1 VLADTTAAAPN
12 QTGNNMSIYVV
23 DDHPLMR
30 DAIVMVL
37 RRLRPAEN
45 IVELERLDK
54 LASAVKQH
62 GAPDL
67 FCLDL
72 KLPDTTGVSGVFAVK
87 QAYPDVALAVYSA
100 SPAADMEELCI
111 EAGADTYIEKS
122 ASSSEL
128 AAALRGLLMADSDV
142 EEPAVNAGKLS
153 KRQTQLIAMLDKGM
167 SNRDIATDLEIS
179 EHTVKVHLWRLFRR
193 LGVKS
198 RTQALHY
205 ARTNGLLSSSAN

>member
-1 VLADTTAAAPN
+1 
-12 QTGNNMSIYVV
+12 MSIYVI

-54 LASAVKQH
+54 LSSAVRQH
-62 GAPDL
+62 GTPDL

-72 KLPDTTGVSGVFAVK
+72 KLPDTTGCSGVIAVK
-87 QAYPDVALAVYSA
+87 QAYPAVPIAVYSA
-100 SPAADMEELCI
+100 SPATDMEEACI

-122 ASSSEL
+122 ASSAEL
-128 AAALRGLLMADSDV
+128 TAALRGLLMAADPEA
-142 EEPAVNAGKLS
+142 EEASMASSSKLS

-167 SNRDIATDLEIS
+167 SNRDIATELEIS

-205 ARTNGLLSSSAN
+205 ARTNGLLSTN

>member
-1 VLADTTAAAPN
+1 
-12 QTGNNMSIYVV
+12 MSIYVI

-54 LASAVKQH
+54 LTSAVKQH

-72 KLPDTTGVSGVFAVK
+72 KLPDTTGCSGVIAVK
-87 QAYPDVALAVYSA
+87 QIYPDVPIAVYSA
-100 SPAADMEELCI
+100 SPAADMEEACI

-122 ASSSEL
+122 ASSAEL
-128 AAALRGLLMADSDV
+128 TAGLRGLLMADTDV
-142 EEPAVNAGKLS
+142 EEPVATAANSGKLS

-167 SNRDIATDLEIS
+167 SNRDIATELEIS

-198 RTQALHY
+198 RTQALHH
-205 ARTNGLLSSSAN
+205 ARNHGLLSSSGSM

>member
-1 VLADTTAAAPN
+1 MA
-12 QTGNNMSIYVV
+12 IYVI

-37 RRLRPAEN
+37 RRLKPAET

-54 LASAVKQH
+54 LPSAVKQH
-62 GAPDL
+62 GEPSL

-72 KLPDTTGVSGVFAVK
+72 KLPDVTGVSGVVEVK
-87 QAYPDVALAVYSA
+87 KTYPEVPIAVYSA
-100 SPAADMEELCI
+100 SPAGDMEEACI

-122 ASSSEL
+122 ASSAEL
-128 AAALRGLLMADSDV
+128 TAALRGLMLADTEV
-142 EEPAVNAGKLS
+142 EEPVTAASSKLS

-167 SNRDIATDLEIS
+167 SNRDIASELDIS

-205 ARTNGLLSSSAN
+205 ARTNGLLSRNNYP

>member
-1 VLADTTAAAPN
+1 VSDTREDGAITKEE
-12 QTGNNMSIYVV
+12 NMSIYVI

-54 LASAVKQH
+54 LASSVQQR
-62 GAPDL
+62 GAPTL

-72 KLPDTTGVSGVFAVK
+72 KLPDTNGVSGVIAVK
-87 QAYPDVALAVYSA
+87 QVYPNVPIAVYSA
-100 SPAADMEELCI
+100 APAADMEDACI

-122 ASSSEL
+122 ASSNEL
-128 AAALRGLLMADSDV
+128 AAALRGLLMAGSEVD
-142 EEPAVNAGKLS
+142 EPPLASNSKLS

-205 ARTNGLLSSSAN
+205 ARTNGLLSG

>member
-1 VLADTTAAAPN
+1 
-12 QTGNNMSIYVV
+12 
-23 DDHPLMR
+23 MR

-37 RRLRPAEN
+37 RRLRPAET

-62 GAPDL
+62 GEPGL

-72 KLPDTTGVSGVFAVK
+72 KLPDVTGVSGVIAVK
-87 QAYPDVALAVYSA
+87 KIYPDVPVAVYSA
-100 SPAADMEELCI
+100 SPAGDMEEACI

-122 ASSSEL
+122 ASSAEL
-128 AAALRGLLMADSDV
+128 TAALRGLLMADTEA
-142 EEPAVNAGKLS
+142 EEPVAATNSKLS
-153 KRQTQLIAMLDKGM
+153 KRQTQLIAMLDQGM
-167 SNRDIATDLEIS
+167 SNRDIATELDIS

-198 RTQALHY
+198 RTQALHH
-205 ARTNGLLSSSAN
+205 ARTNGLLSSNS

>member
-1 VLADTTAAAPN
+1 
-12 QTGNNMSIYVV
+12 MSIYVI

-72 KLPDTTGVSGVFAVK
+72 KLPDTTGVSGVIAVK
-87 QAYPDVALAVYSA
+87 QAYPEVPIAVYSA
-100 SPAADMEELCI
+100 SPAADMEEACI

-122 ASSSEL
+122 AGSAEL
-128 AAALRGLLMADSDV
+128 TAALRGLLMAGSDV
-142 EEPAVNAGKLS
+142 EEPAQASNNSKLS
-153 KRQTQLIAMLDKGM
+153 KRQTQLIAMLDRGM
-167 SNRDIATDLEIS
+167 SNRDIAAELEIS

-193 LGVKS
+193 LAVKS

-205 ARTNGLLSSSAN
+205 ARTNGLLSSNS

>member
-1 VLADTTAAAPN
+1 
-12 QTGNNMSIYVV
+12 MSIYVI

-45 IVELERLDK
+45 IVELERLDR
-54 LASAVKQH
+54 LAAAVRQH
-62 GAPDL
+62 GTPDL

-72 KLPDTTGVSGVFAVK
+72 KLPDTTGVSGVLAVK
-87 QAYPDVALAVYSA
+87 NSYPSIPIAVYSA
-100 SPAADMEELCI
+100 SPAGDMEEACI
-111 EAGADTYIEKS
+111 EAGADIYIEKS
-122 ASSSEL
+122 AGSAEL
-128 AAALRGLLMADSDV
+128 TAALRGLLSADDER
-142 EEPAVNAGKLS
+142 EEVAPASSGKLS

-167 SNRDIATDLEIS
+167 SNREIATQLEIS

-198 RTQALHY
+198 RTQALHH
-205 ARTNGLLSSSAN
+205 ARNHGLLLSSST

>member
-1 VLADTTAAAPN
+1 
-12 QTGNNMSIYVV
+12 MSIYVI

-37 RRLRPAEN
+37 RRLRPAET

-54 LASAVKQH
+54 LPAAVKQH

-72 KLPDTTGVSGVFAVK
+72 KLPDTNGVSGVVEVK
-87 QAYPDVALAVYSA
+87 KDYPDVPIAVYSA
-100 SPAADMEELCI
+100 SPAADMEEACI

-122 ASSSEL
+122 SSSAEL
-128 AAALRGLLMADSDV
+128 TAVLRGLLMADADA
-142 EEPAVNAGKLS
+142 EEPVAAASSKLS
-153 KRQTQLIAMLDKGM
+153 KRQTQLIAMLDQGM
-167 SNRDIATDLEIS
+167 SNRDIATELDIS

-198 RTQALHY
+198 RTQALHH
-205 ARTNGLLSSSAN
+205 ARTNGLLSSNS

>member
-1 VLADTTAAAPN
+1 
-12 QTGNNMSIYVV
+12 MSIYVI

-37 RRLRPAEN
+37 RRLRPAET

-62 GAPDL
+62 GEPGL

-72 KLPDTTGVSGVFAVK
+72 KLPDVTGVSGVIAVK
-87 QAYPDVALAVYSA
+87 KIYPDVPVAVYSA
-100 SPAADMEELCI
+100 SPAGDMEEACI

-122 ASSSEL
+122 ASSAEL
-128 AAALRGLLMADSDV
+128 TAALRGLLMADTEA
-142 EEPAVNAGKLS
+142 EEPINTASSKLS
-153 KRQTQLIAMLDKGM
+153 KRQTQLIAMLDQGM
-167 SNRDIATDLEIS
+167 SNRDIATELDIS

-198 RTQALHY
+198 RTQALHH
-205 ARTNGLLSSSAN
+205 ARTNGLLSSNS

>member
-1 VLADTTAAAPN
+1 
-12 QTGNNMSIYVV
+12 MSIYVI

-37 RRLRPAEN
+37 RRLRPAET

-54 LASAVKQH
+54 LTGAVKQY
-62 GAPDL
+62 GAPGL

-72 KLPDTTGVSGVFAVK
+72 KLPDTTGVSGVVAVK
-87 QAYPDVALAVYSA
+87 HAYPDVPVAVYSA
-100 SPAADMEELCI
+100 SPSADMEEACI

-122 ASSSEL
+122 ASSAEL
-128 AAALRGLLMADSDV
+128 TAALRGLLMADTEG
-142 EEPAVNAGKLS
+142 EEQVAATSSELS
-153 KRQTQLIAMLDKGM
+153 KRQTQLIAMLDQGM
-167 SNRDIATDLEIS
+167 SNRDIATELDIS

-198 RTQALHY
+198 RTQALHH
-205 ARTNGLLSSSAN
+205 ARTNGLLPG

>member
-1 VLADTTAAAPN
+1 
-12 QTGNNMSIYVV
+12 MSIYVI

-37 RRLRPAEN
+37 RRLRPAET

-54 LASAVKQH
+54 LPAAVKQH

-72 KLPDTTGVSGVFAVK
+72 KLPDVNGVSGVVSVK
-87 QAYPDVALAVYSA
+87 QTYPEVPIAVYSA
-100 SPAADMEELCI
+100 SPAADMEEACI
-111 EAGADTYIEKS
+111 EAGADIYIEKS
-122 ASSSEL
+122 AGSSKL
-128 AAALRGLLMADSDV
+128 AAALRGLLMADSEV
-142 EEPAVNAGKLS
+142 EEPVAAAASGKLS

-167 SNRDIATDLEIS
+167 SNRDIAAELEIS

-198 RTQALHY
+198 RTQALHH
-205 ARTNGLLSSSAN
+205 ARSHGLLSSGSM

>member
-1 VLADTTAAAPN
+1 
-12 QTGNNMSIYVV
+12 MSIYVI

-37 RRLRPAEN
+37 RRLRPAES

-54 LASAVKQH
+54 LGAAVRQH
-62 GAPDL
+62 GAPQL

-72 KLPDTTGVSGVFAVK
+72 KLPDVTGVSGVVSLK
-87 QAYPDVALAVYSA
+87 TTYPEVPIAVYSA
-100 SPAADMEELCI
+100 SPAADMEEACI

-122 ASSSEL
+122 VGSGEL
-128 AAALRGLLMADSDV
+128 AAALTGLLQADAEGD
-142 EEPAVNAGKLS
+142 EPVPAASGKLS

-167 SNRDIATDLEIS
+167 SNRDIATELEIS

-198 RTQALHY
+198 RTQALHH
-205 ARTNGLLSSSAN
+205 ARNHGLLGG

>member
-1 VLADTTAAAPN
+1 
-12 QTGNNMSIYVV
+12 MSIYVI

-62 GAPDL
+62 GMPDL

-72 KLPDTTGVSGVFAVK
+72 KLPDTTGCSGVIAVK
-87 QAYPDVALAVYSA
+87 QIYPDVPIAVYSA
-100 SPAADMEELCI
+100 SPAADMEEACI

-122 ASSSEL
+122 ASSAEL
-128 AAALRGLLMADSDV
+128 TAVLRGLLMADADA
-142 EEPAVNAGKLS
+142 EEPVAAAANSGKLS

-167 SNRDIATDLEIS
+167 SNRDIATELEIS

-198 RTQALHY
+198 RTQALHH
-205 ARTNGLLSSSAN
+205 ARNHGLLSSSGSM

>member
-1 VLADTTAAAPN
+1 
-12 QTGNNMSIYVV
+12 MSIYVI

-37 RRLRPAEN
+37 RRLKPAEN

-54 LASAVKQH
+54 LAAAVKQH
-62 GAPDL
+62 GAPQL

-72 KLPDTTGVSGVFAVK
+72 KLPDTTGCSGVIAVK
-87 QAYPDVALAVYSA
+87 QIYPDVPIAVYSA
-100 SPAADMEELCI
+100 SPAADMEEACI

-122 ASSSEL
+122 AGSSEL
-128 AAALRGLLMADSDV
+128 TAALRGLLMADSDA
-142 EEPAVNAGKLS
+142 EEPVAAATGKLS

-167 SNRDIATDLEIS
+167 SNRDIAADLEIS

-205 ARTNGLLSSSAN
+205 ARTNGLLSSSST

>member
-1 VLADTTAAAPN
+1 
-12 QTGNNMSIYVV
+12 MSIYVI

-37 RRLRPAEN
+37 RRLRPAET

-54 LASAVKQH
+54 LTAAVKQY
-62 GAPDL
+62 GAPGL

-72 KLPDTTGVSGVFAVK
+72 KLPDITGVSGVVAVK
-87 QAYPDVALAVYSA
+87 RDYPEVPIAVYSA
-100 SPAADMEELCI
+100 SPSADMEEACI

-122 ASSSEL
+122 ASSAEL
-128 AAALRGLLMADSDV
+128 TAALRGLLMADSEA
-142 EEPAVNAGKLS
+142 EEPVTATSNKLS
-153 KRQTQLIAMLDKGM
+153 KRQTQLIAMLDQGM
-167 SNRDIATDLEIS
+167 SNRDIATELDIS

-198 RTQALHY
+198 RTQALHH
-205 ARTNGLLSSSAN
+205 ARTNGLLPG

>member
-1 VLADTTAAAPN
+1 
-12 QTGNNMSIYVV
+12 MSIYVI

-54 LASAVKQH
+54 LTNAVKQH
-62 GAPDL
+62 GMPDL

-72 KLPDTTGVSGVFAVK
+72 KLPDTTGCSGVIAVK
-87 QAYPDVALAVYSA
+87 QIYPDVPIAVYSA
-100 SPAADMEELCI
+100 SPAADMEEACI

-122 ASSSEL
+122 ASSAEL
-128 AAALRGLLMADSDV
+128 TAVLRGLLMADAEA
-142 EEPAVNAGKLS
+142 EESLAASANSKLS

-167 SNRDIATDLEIS
+167 SNRDIATELEIS

-198 RTQALHY
+198 RTQALHH
-205 ARTNGLLSSSAN
+205 ARNHGLLSTSGS

>member
-1 VLADTTAAAPN
+1 
-12 QTGNNMSIYVV
+12 MSIYVI

-62 GAPDL
+62 GTPGL

-72 KLPDTTGVSGVFAVK
+72 KLPDTTGCSGVIAVK
-87 QAYPDVALAVYSA
+87 QTYPDVPIAVYSA
-100 SPAADMEELCI
+100 SPAADMEEACI
-111 EAGADTYIEKS
+111 EAGADQYIEKS
-122 ASSSEL
+122 ASSAEL
-128 AAALRGLLMADSDV
+128 TAALRGLLMADSDV
-142 EEPAVNAGKLS
+142 EEPAAATNSKLS

-167 SNRDIATDLEIS
+167 SNRDIASELEIS
-179 EHTVKVHLWRLFRR
+179 EHTVKVHLWRLFRH

-205 ARTNGLLSSSAN
+205 ARTNGLLSAN

>member
-1 VLADTTAAAPN
+1 
-12 QTGNNMSIYVV
+12 MSIYVI

-54 LASAVKQH
+54 LTNAVKQH
-62 GAPDL
+62 GMPDL

-72 KLPDTTGVSGVFAVK
+72 KLPDTTGCSGVIAVK
-87 QAYPDVALAVYSA
+87 QIYPDVPIAVYSA
-100 SPAADMEELCI
+100 SPAADMEEACI

-122 ASSSEL
+122 ASSAEL
-128 AAALRGLLMADSDV
+128 TAVLRGLLMADAEA
-142 EEPAVNAGKLS
+142 EESLAASANSKLS

-167 SNRDIATDLEIS
+167 SNRDIAAELEIS

-198 RTQALHY
+198 RTQALHH
-205 ARTNGLLSSSAN
+205 ARNHGLLSTS

>member
-1 VLADTTAAAPN
+1 
-12 QTGNNMSIYVV
+12 MSIYVI

-54 LASAVKQH
+54 LTSAVKQH
-62 GAPDL
+62 GMPDL

-72 KLPDTTGVSGVFAVK
+72 KLPDTTGCSGVIAVK
-87 QAYPDVALAVYSA
+87 QIYPDVPIAVYSA
-100 SPAADMEELCI
+100 SPAADMEEACI

-122 ASSSEL
+122 ASSAEL
-128 AAALRGLLMADSDV
+128 TAVLRGLLMADAEA
-142 EEPAVNAGKLS
+142 EESLAASANSKLS

-167 SNRDIATDLEIS
+167 SNRDIATELEIS

-198 RTQALHY
+198 RTQALHH
-205 ARTNGLLSSSAN
+205 ARNHGLLSSSGSM

>member
-1 VLADTTAAAPN
+1 
-12 QTGNNMSIYVV
+12 MSIYVI

-37 RRLRPAEN
+37 RRLRPAET

-54 LASAVKQH
+54 LPAAVKQH

-72 KLPDTTGVSGVFAVK
+72 KLPDTNGVSGVVEVK
-87 QAYPDVALAVYSA
+87 KDYPDVPIAVYSA
-100 SPAADMEELCI
+100 SPAADMEEACI

-122 ASSSEL
+122 SSSAEL
-128 AAALRGLLMADSDV
+128 TAVLRGLLMADAET
-142 EEPAVNAGKLS
+142 EEPVAAASSKLS
-153 KRQTQLIAMLDKGM
+153 KRQTQLIAMLDQGM
-167 SNRDIATDLEIS
+167 SNRDIATELDIS

-198 RTQALHY
+198 RTQALHH
-205 ARTNGLLSSSAN
+205 ARTNGLLSNNS

>member
-1 VLADTTAAAPN
+1 
-12 QTGNNMSIYVV
+12 MSIYVI

-54 LASAVKQH
+54 LTSAVKQH

-72 KLPDTTGVSGVFAVK
+72 KLPDTTGCSGVIAVK
-87 QAYPDVALAVYSA
+87 QIYPDVPIAVSSA
-100 SPAADMEELCI
+100 SPAADMEEACI

-122 ASSSEL
+122 ASSAEL
-128 AAALRGLLMADSDV
+128 TAVLRGLLMADTDA
-142 EEPAVNAGKLS
+142 EEPVATAANSDKLS

-167 SNRDIATDLEIS
+167 SNRDIATELEIS

-198 RTQALHY
+198 RTQALHH
-205 ARTNGLLSSSAN
+205 ARNHGLLSSSGSM

>member
-1 VLADTTAAAPN
+1 
-12 QTGNNMSIYVV
+12 MSIYVI

-62 GAPDL
+62 GAPAL

-72 KLPDTTGVSGVFAVK
+72 KLPDTTGVSGVVAVK
-87 QAYPDVALAVYSA
+87 QVYPDVPIAVYSA
-100 SPAADMEELCI
+100 SPSADMEEACI

-122 ASSSEL
+122 ASSAEL
-128 AAALRGLLMADSDV
+128 TAALRGLLMADSDV
-142 EEPAVNAGKLS
+142 EEPVAASKLS
-153 KRQTQLIAMLDKGM
+153 KRQTQLIAMLDQGM
-167 SNRDIATDLEIS
+167 SNRDIATELDIS

-198 RTQALHY
+198 RTQALHH
-205 ARTNGLLSSSAN
+205 ARTNGLLSG

>member
-1 VLADTTAAAPN
+1 
-12 QTGNNMSIYVV
+12 MSIYVI

-45 IVELERLDK
+45 IIELERLDK
-54 LASAVKQH
+54 LAAAVKQH
-62 GAPDL
+62 GKPDL

-72 KLPDTTGVSGVFAVK
+72 KLPDITGVSGVVSVK
-87 QAYPDVALAVYSA
+87 QIYPDVPIAVYSA
-100 SPAADMEELCI
+100 SPAADMEEACI
-111 EAGADTYIEKS
+111 EAGADIYIEKS
-122 ASSSEL
+122 AGSSEL
-128 AAALRGLLMADSDV
+128 AAALRGLLMADAEG
-142 EEPAVNAGKLS
+142 EEPVAANNSKLS

-167 SNRDIATDLEIS
+167 SNRDIATELEIS

-198 RTQALHY
+198 RTQALHH
-205 ARTNGLLSSSAN
+205 ARSHGLLSSGAM

>member
-1 VLADTTAAAPN
+1 
-12 QTGNNMSIYVV
+12 MSIYVI

-37 RRLRPAEN
+37 RRLRPAET

-54 LASAVKQH
+54 LPSAVKQH

-72 KLPDTTGVSGVFAVK
+72 KLPDTNGVSGVVEVK
-87 QAYPDVALAVYSA
+87 KDYPDVPIAVYSA
-100 SPAADMEELCI
+100 SPAADMEEACI

-122 ASSSEL
+122 SSSAEL
-128 AAALRGLLMADSDV
+128 TAVLRGLLMADADA
-142 EEPAVNAGKLS
+142 EEPVAAASSKLS
-153 KRQTQLIAMLDKGM
+153 KRQTQLIAMLDQGM
-167 SNRDIATDLEIS
+167 SNRDIATELDIS

-198 RTQALHY
+198 RTQALHH
-205 ARTNGLLSSSAN
+205 ARTNGLLSNNS

>member
-1 VLADTTAAAPN
+1 
-12 QTGNNMSIYVV
+12 MSIYVI

-37 RRLRPAEN
+37 RRLRPAET

-62 GAPDL
+62 GEPGL
-67 FCLDL
+67 FCLDV
-72 KLPDTTGVSGVFAVK
+72 TGVSGVIAVK
-87 QAYPDVALAVYSA
+87 KIYPDVPVAVYSA
-100 SPAADMEELCI
+100 SPAGDMEEACI

-122 ASSSEL
+122 ASSAEL
-128 AAALRGLLMADSDV
+128 TAALRGLLMADTEA
-142 EEPAVNAGKLS
+142 EEPVTTANSKLS
-153 KRQTQLIAMLDKGM
+153 KHQTQLIAMLDQGM
-167 SNRDIATDLEIS
+167 SNRDIATELDIS

-198 RTQALHY
+198 RTQALHH
-205 ARTNGLLSSSAN
+205 ARTNGLLSSNS